1 MSNEKELFAKIPNG
15 IKYLNK
21 ENAVFEMSENGFLFV
36 TADGEKSRAVLHR
49 AFPYDMPDE
58 YISVLNEKNEEKGM
72 IRALADFDDVT
83 REILS
88 AELERKYFYFHIKK
102 IKTLKDNRGFTYWT
116 CDTDCGEVTF
126 TVQDTFRSI
135 TKISDDKIM
144 IQDVDGCRYGID
156 SLEALDKKSMRKIE
170 LYL

>member
-1 MSNEKELFAKIPNG
+1 
-15 IKYLNK
+15 
-21 ENAVFEMSENGFLFV
+21 
-36 TADGEKSRAVLHR
+36 
-49 AFPYDMPDE
+49 
-58 YISVLNEKNEEKGM
+58 
-72 IRALADFDDVT
+72 VT